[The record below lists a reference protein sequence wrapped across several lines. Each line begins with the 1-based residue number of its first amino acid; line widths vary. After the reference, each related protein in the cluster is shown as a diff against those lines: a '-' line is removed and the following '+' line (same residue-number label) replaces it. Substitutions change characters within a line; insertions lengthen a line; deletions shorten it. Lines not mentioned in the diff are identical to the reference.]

1 MNKRVIL
8 IGLISLFVSAHIA
21 KAQDILKLS
30 VQEAEQYA
38 IEHNRTMQNASLD
51 IKQAKA
57 ARWQTLSS
65 MLPQVSAGFSYQ
77 NYCGYELNMMGMPI
91 PIPMNPSG
99 TFNTTVSMAL
109 TGAQVVGTML
119 ANLSI
124 EMADITKQ
132 QTEQSISKSVRSVY
146 LSILVMEKTVSLLDS
161 SLVNLENL
169 ERTTINAV
177 KAGAAEQVD
186 ADQISIQVNSMKNN
200 INSTSRSLEMLY
212 NSLQLQ
218 LGADINTKIE
228 LTGSLDDI
236 LNTDGIKSLLLESFD
251 INNNYDY
258 QLLKKSEEL
267 TKRQVTMSWMDFLP
281 TISVY
286 YQYSKLT
293 YFGKDAGFSMTP
305 PNMIGA
311 SVNLPIFS
319 SGTRVAKVKE
329 AKINLQKMQNT
340 IKSTEDALYVQ
351 ERQLRY
357 NLVSALENYENQ
369 ADNIDVSQRV
379 FNNILTK
386 YKYGMS
392 SSLDVTNASNNLIT
406 AQSNYV
412 QSVMTLL
419 NAQIELET
427 LMNNNK

>member
-8 IGLISLFVSAHIA
+8 IGLVSMVVLSHIA
-21 KAQDILKLS
+21 NAQETLRLS
-30 VQEAEQYA
+30 VEEAEQYA
-38 IEHNRTMQNASLD
+38 IEHNRNLKNASLD
-51 IKQAKA
+51 VKQAKA
-57 ARWQTLSS
+57 ARWQTLST
-65 MLPQVSAGFSYQ
+65 MLPQVNAGFDYQ
-77 NYCGYELNMMGMPI
+77 NYCGYELSMMGMA
-91 PIPMNPSG
+91 IPMNPSG
-99 TFNTTVSMAL
+99 TFSLSAAVAL

-119 ANLSI
+119 TNLSI

-132 QTEQSISKSVRSVY
+132 QTEQSISKGVRSVY

-161 SLVNLENL
+161 SLVNLQNL

-200 INSTSRSLEMLY
+200 INSTRRSLEMLY

-218 LGADINTKIE
+218 LGAAVDTKIE
-228 LTGSLDDI
+228 LTGTLNNI
-236 LNTDGIKSLLLESFD
+236 LNTDNVKALLLQKFD
-251 INNNYDY
+251 INRNYDY

-267 TKRQVTMSWMDFLP
+267 TKRQITMTWMEFLP
-281 TISVY
+281 TVTAFY
-286 YQYSKLT
+286 NYSKLT
-293 YFGKDAGFSMTP
+293 YFGKDEGFNMTP

-311 SVNLPIFS
+311 SIKLPIFS
-319 SGTRVAKVKE
+319 TGTRSAKVAE
-329 AKINLQKMQNT
+329 AKINYQKIQNT
-340 IKSTEDALYVQ
+340 VASTEDALFVQ

-369 ADNIDVSQRV
+369 TENIEVSQRV
-379 FNNILTK
+379 FNNILNK

-427 LMNNNK
+427 LMNNK

>member
-77 NYCGYELNMMGMPI
+77 NYCGYELNMMGM

-200 INSTSRSLEMLY
+200 INSTARSLEMLY
-212 NSLQLQ
+212 NTLQLQ

-236 LNTDGIKSLLLESFD
+236 LNTDGVKSLLLESFD

-319 SGTRVAKVKE
+319 SGTRAAKVKE
-329 AKINLQKMQNT
+329 ARINLQKMQNT

-386 YKYGMS
+386 YKYGVS

>member
-8 IGLISLFVSAHIA
+8 IGLISLVVSGHIA
-21 KAQDILKLS
+21 KAQETIKLS
-30 VQEAEQYA
+30 LEDAEKYA

-51 IKQAKA
+51 IQQAKA
-57 ARWQTLSS
+57 TRWQTLSS

-77 NYCGYELNMMGMPI
+77 NHCGYELNMMGVN
-91 PIPMNPSG
+91 IPMNPNG

-132 QTEQSISKSVRSVY
+132 QTEQSISKGVRSVY
-146 LSILVMEKTVSLLDS
+146 LSILVMEKTVALLDS
-161 SLVNLENL
+161 SLVNLQNL

-200 INSTSRSLEMLY
+200 INSTNRSLEMLY

-228 LTGSLDDI
+228 LTGSLDNI
-236 LNTDGIKSLLLESFD
+236 LNTDGIKSLLLENFD
-251 INNNYDY
+251 INSNYDY

-267 TKRQVTMSWMDFLP
+267 TKRQITMTWMDFLP
-281 TISVY
+281 TLSVY

-311 SVNLPIFS
+311 SVSLPIFS
-319 SGTRVAKVKE
+319 SGSRAAKIKE
-329 AKINLQKMQNT
+329 AKLNLQKMQNT
-340 IKSTEDALYVQ
+340 VQSTEDALYVQ

-369 ADNIDVSQRV
+369 TDNINVSQRV
-379 FNNILTK
+379 FNNILNK

-412 QSVMTLL
+412 QSIMTLL

>member
-91 PIPMNPSG
+91 PMNPSG

-169 ERTTINAV
+169 ERSTINAV

-200 INSTSRSLEMLY
+200 INSTARSLEMLY
-212 NSLQLQ
+212 NTLQLQ

-236 LNTDGIKSLLLESFD
+236 LNTDGVKSLLLESFD

-319 SGTRVAKVKE
+319 SGTRAAKVKE
-329 AKINLQKMQNT
+329 ARINLQKMQNT

-386 YKYGMS
+386 YKYGVS

>member
-8 IGLISLFVSAHIA
+8 IGLISLVVPGHIVN
-21 KAQDILKLS
+21 AQETLRLS
-30 VQEAEQYA
+30 VEEAEQYA
-38 IEHNRTMQNASLD
+38 IEHNRNLKNASLD
-51 IKQAKA
+51 VKRAKA
-57 ARWQTLSS
+57 ARWQTLST
-65 MLPQVSAGFSYQ
+65 MLPQVSAGFDYQ
-77 NYCGYELNMMGMPI
+77 NYCGYELSMMGMA
-91 PIPMNPSG
+91 IPMNPSG
-99 TFNTTVSMAL
+99 TFSASAAVAL

-119 ANLSI
+119 TNLSI

-132 QTEQSISKSVRSVY
+132 QTEQSISKGVRSVY

-161 SLVNLENL
+161 SLVNLQNL

-200 INSTSRSLEMLY
+200 INSTRRSLEMLY

-218 LGADINTKIE
+218 LGAAVDTKIE
-228 LTGSLDDI
+228 LTGTLTNI
-236 LNTDGIKSLLLESFD
+236 LNTDNVKALLLQKFD
-251 INNNYDY
+251 INRNYDY

-267 TKRQVTMSWMDFLP
+267 TKRQITMTWMEFLP
-281 TISVY
+281 TVTAFY
-286 YQYSKLT
+286 NYSKLT
-293 YFGKDAGFSMTP
+293 YFGKDAGFNMTP

-311 SVNLPIFS
+311 SIKLPIFS
-319 SGTRVAKVKE
+319 SGTRSAKVAE
-329 AKINLQKMQNT
+329 AKINYQKIQNT
-340 IKSTEDALYVQ
+340 VASTEDALFVQ

-369 ADNIDVSQRV
+369 TENIEVSQRV
-379 FNNILTK
+379 FNNILNK

>member
-8 IGLISLFVSAHIA
+8 IGFISLVVSGHIV
-21 KAQDILKLS
+21 KAQETLKLS
-30 VQEAEQYA
+30 VEEAEQYA
-38 IEHNRTMQNASLD
+38 LEHNRTMKNASLD
-51 IKQAKA
+51 VKKA
-57 ARWQTLSS
+57 EATRWQTLSS
-65 MLPQVSAGFSYQ
+65 MLPQASVGFSYQ
-77 NYCGYELNMMGMPI
+77 NYCGYELSMMGM

-99 TFNTTVSMAL
+99 TLNATVSLAL

-119 ANLSI
+119 SNLSI
-124 EMADITKQ
+124 EMSDITKQ
-132 QTEQSISKSVRSVY
+132 QTEQSIIKSVRSVY
-146 LSILVMEKTVSLLDS
+146 LSVLVMEQTVSLLDS
-161 SLVNLENL
+161 SLVNLQNL
-169 ERTTINAV
+169 EQTTINAV

-200 INSTSRSLEMLY
+200 INSTRRSLEMLY

-228 LTGSLDDI
+228 LTGSLNNI
-236 LNTDGIKSLLLESFD
+236 LNSDNIKSLLLESFD
-251 INNNYDY
+251 INKNYDY
-258 QLLKKSEEL
+258 QLLKKSEKL

-286 YQYSKLT
+286 YQYSKLS
-293 YFGKDAGFSMTP
+293 YFGKEEGFNMTP

-311 SVNLPIFS
+311 SINLPIYS
-319 SGTRVAKVKE
+319 SGSRIAKVKE
-329 AKINLQKMQNT
+329 AKLEYEKMQNT
-340 IKSTEDALYVQ
+340 VKTTEDALYVQ

-369 ADNIDVSQRV
+369 CDNIEVSQRV
-379 FNNILTK
+379 FNNILNK

-392 SSLDVTNASNNLIT
+392 SSLDVANASNNLIT

-427 LMNNNK
+427 LMNNK

>member
-77 NYCGYELNMMGMPI
+77 NYCGYELNMMGM

>member
-8 IGLISLFVSAHIA
+8 IGLISLVVSGHIVN
-21 KAQDILKLS
+21 AQETLRLS
-30 VQEAEQYA
+30 VEEAEQYA
-38 IEHNRTMQNASLD
+38 IEHNRNLKNASLD
-51 IKQAKA
+51 VKRAKA
-57 ARWQTLSS
+57 ARWQTLST
-65 MLPQVSAGFSYQ
+65 MLPQVSAGFDYQ
-77 NYCGYELNMMGMPI
+77 NYCGYELSMMGMA
-91 PIPMNPSG
+91 IPMNPSG
-99 TFNTTVSMAL
+99 TFSASAAVAL

-119 ANLSI
+119 TNLSI

-132 QTEQSISKSVRSVY
+132 QTEQSISKGVRSVY

-161 SLVNLENL
+161 SLVNLQNL

-200 INSTSRSLEMLY
+200 INSTRRSLEMLY

-218 LGADINTKIE
+218 LGAAVDTKIE
-228 LTGSLDDI
+228 LTGTLTNI
-236 LNTDGIKSLLLESFD
+236 LNTDNVKALLLQKFD
-251 INNNYDY
+251 INRNYDY

-267 TKRQVTMSWMDFLP
+267 TKRQITMTWMEFLP
-281 TISVY
+281 TVTAFY
-286 YQYSKLT
+286 NYSKLT
-293 YFGKDAGFSMTP
+293 YFGKDEGFNMTP

-311 SVNLPIFS
+311 SVSLPIFS
-319 SGTRVAKVKE
+319 SGTRSAKVAE
-329 AKINLQKMQNT
+329 AKINYQKIQNT
-340 IKSTEDALYVQ
+340 VASTEDALFVQ
-351 ERQLRY
+351 ERQMRY

-369 ADNIDVSQRV
+369 TENIEVSQRV
-379 FNNILTK
+379 FNNILNK

>member
-8 IGLISLFVSAHIA
+8 IGLISLVVSGHIV
-21 KAQDILKLS
+21 KAQETLKLS
-30 VQEAEQYA
+30 VEEAEQYA
-38 IEHNRTMQNASLD
+38 LEHNRTMKNASLD
-51 IKQAKA
+51 IKKAEA

-65 MLPQVSAGFSYQ
+65 MLPQASVGFSYQ
-77 NYCGYELNMMGMPI
+77 NYCGYELSMMGM

-99 TFNTTVSMAL
+99 TLNATVSLAL

-119 ANLSI
+119 SNLSI
-124 EMADITKQ
+124 EMSDITKQ
-132 QTEQSISKSVRSVY
+132 QTEQSIIKSVRSVY
-146 LSILVMEKTVSLLDS
+146 LSVLVMEQTVSLLDS
-161 SLVNLENL
+161 SLVNLQNL
-169 ERTTINAV
+169 EQTTINAV

-200 INSTSRSLEMLY
+200 INSTRRSLEMLY

-228 LTGSLDDI
+228 LTGSLNNI
-236 LNTDGIKSLLLESFD
+236 LNSDNIKSLLLESFD
-251 INNNYDY
+251 INKNYDY
-258 QLLKKSEEL
+258 QLLKKSEKL

-286 YQYSKLT
+286 YQYSKLS
-293 YFGKDAGFSMTP
+293 YFGKEEGFNMTP

-311 SVNLPIFS
+311 SINLPIYS
-319 SGTRVAKVKE
+319 SGSRIAKVKE
-329 AKINLQKMQNT
+329 AKLEYEKMQNT
-340 IKSTEDALYVQ
+340 VKTTEDALYVQ

-369 ADNIDVSQRV
+369 CDNIDVSQRV
-379 FNNILTK
+379 FNNILNK

-412 QSVMTLL
+412 QSIMTLL

-427 LMNNNK
+427 LMNNK

>member
-8 IGLISLFVSAHIA
+8 IGLISLVVSGHIV
-21 KAQDILKLS
+21 KAQETLKLS
-30 VQEAEQYA
+30 VEEAEQYA
-38 IEHNRTMQNASLD
+38 LEHNRTMKNASLD
-51 IKQAKA
+51 VKKAEA

-65 MLPQVSAGFSYQ
+65 MLPQASVGFSYQ
-77 NYCGYELNMMGMPI
+77 NYCGYELSMMGM

-99 TFNTTVSMAL
+99 TLNATVSLAL

-119 ANLSI
+119 SNLSI
-124 EMADITKQ
+124 EMSDITKQ
-132 QTEQSISKSVRSVY
+132 QTEQSIIKSVRSVY
-146 LSILVMEKTVSLLDS
+146 LSVLVMEQTVSLLDS
-161 SLVNLENL
+161 SLVNLQNL
-169 ERTTINAV
+169 EQTTINAV

-200 INSTSRSLEMLY
+200 INSTRRSLEMLY
-212 NSLQLQ
+212 NSLQLH

-228 LTGSLDDI
+228 LTGSLNNI
-236 LNTDGIKSLLLESFD
+236 LNSDNIKSLLLESFD
-251 INNNYDY
+251 INKNYDY
-258 QLLKKSEEL
+258 QLLKKSEKL

-286 YQYSKLT
+286 YQYSKLS
-293 YFGKDAGFSMTP
+293 YFGKEEGFNMTP

-311 SVNLPIFS
+311 SINLPIYS
-319 SGTRVAKVKE
+319 SGSRIAKVKE
-329 AKINLQKMQNT
+329 AKLEYEKMQNT
-340 IKSTEDALYVQ
+340 VKTTEDALYVQ

-369 ADNIDVSQRV
+369 CDNIEVSQRV
-379 FNNILTK
+379 FNNILNK

-412 QSVMTLL
+412 QSIMTLL

-427 LMNNNK
+427 LMNNK

>member
-8 IGLISLFVSAHIA
+8 IGLISLVVSGHIV
-21 KAQDILKLS
+21 KAQETLKLS
-30 VQEAEQYA
+30 VEEAEQYA
-38 IEHNRTMQNASLD
+38 LEHNRTMKNASLD
-51 IKQAKA
+51 VKKAEA

-65 MLPQVSAGFSYQ
+65 MLPQASVGFSYQ
-77 NYCGYELNMMGMPI
+77 NYCGYELSMMGM

-99 TFNTTVSMAL
+99 TLNATVSLAL

-119 ANLSI
+119 SNLSI
-124 EMADITKQ
+124 EMSDITKQ
-132 QTEQSISKSVRSVY
+132 QTEQSIIKSVRSVY
-146 LSILVMEKTVSLLDS
+146 LSVLVMEQTVSLLDS
-161 SLVNLENL
+161 SLVNLQNL
-169 ERTTINAV
+169 EQTTINAV

-200 INSTSRSLEMLY
+200 INSTRRSLEMLY

-228 LTGSLDDI
+228 LTGSLNNI
-236 LNTDGIKSLLLESFD
+236 LNSDNIKSLLLESFD
-251 INNNYDY
+251 INKNYDY
-258 QLLKKSEEL
+258 QLLKKSEKL

-286 YQYSKLT
+286 YQYSKLS
-293 YFGKDAGFSMTP
+293 YFGKEEGFNMTP

-311 SVNLPIFS
+311 SINLPIYS
-319 SGTRVAKVKE
+319 SGSRIAKVKE
-329 AKINLQKMQNT
+329 AKLEYEKMQNT
-340 IKSTEDALYVQ
+340 VKTTEDALYVQ

-369 ADNIDVSQRV
+369 CDNIEVSQRV
-379 FNNILTK
+379 FNNILNK

-412 QSVMTLL
+412 QSIMTLL

-427 LMNNNK
+427 LMNNK

>member
-8 IGLISLFVSAHIA
+8 IGLISLVVSGHIVN
-21 KAQDILKLS
+21 AQETLRLS
-30 VQEAEQYA
+30 VEEAEQYA
-38 IEHNRTMQNASLD
+38 IEHNRNLKNASLD
-51 IKQAKA
+51 VKRAKA
-57 ARWQTLSS
+57 ARWQTLST
-65 MLPQVSAGFSYQ
+65 MLPQVSAGFDYQ
-77 NYCGYELNMMGMPI
+77 NYCGYELSMMGMA
-91 PIPMNPSG
+91 IPMNPSG
-99 TFNTTVSMAL
+99 TFSASAAVAL

-119 ANLSI
+119 TNLSI

-132 QTEQSISKSVRSVY
+132 QTEQSISKGVRSVY

-161 SLVNLENL
+161 SLVNLQNL

-200 INSTSRSLEMLY
+200 INSTRRSLEMLY

-218 LGADINTKIE
+218 LGAAVDTKIE
-228 LTGSLDDI
+228 LTGTLTNI
-236 LNTDGIKSLLLESFD
+236 LNTDNVKALLLQKFD
-251 INNNYDY
+251 INRNYDY

-267 TKRQVTMSWMDFLP
+267 TKRQITMTWMEFLP
-281 TISVY
+281 TVTAFY
-286 YQYSKLT
+286 NYSKLT
-293 YFGKDAGFSMTP
+293 YFGKDEGFNMTP

-311 SVNLPIFS
+311 SVSLPIFS
-319 SGTRVAKVKE
+319 SGARSAKVAE
-329 AKINLQKMQNT
+329 AKINYQKIQNT
-340 IKSTEDALYVQ
+340 VASTEDALFVQ
-351 ERQLRY
+351 ERQMRY

-369 ADNIDVSQRV
+369 TENIEVSQRV
-379 FNNILTK
+379 FNNILNK

>member
-8 IGLISLFVSAHIA
+8 IGLISLVVSGHIA
-21 KAQDILKLS
+21 KAQETLKLS
-30 VQEAEQYA
+30 VEEAEQYA
-38 IEHNRTMQNASLD
+38 IEHNRTLKNASLD
-51 IKQAKA
+51 VKQAKA
-57 ARWQTLSS
+57 ARWQTLST
-65 MLPQVSAGFSYQ
+65 MLPQVSAGFDYQ
-77 NYCGYELNMMGMPI
+77 NYCGYELSMMGMA
-91 PIPMNPSG
+91 IPMNPSG
-99 TFNTTVSMAL
+99 TFSASAAVAL

-119 ANLSI
+119 TNLSI

-132 QTEQSISKSVRSVY
+132 QTEQSISKGVRSVY

-161 SLVNLENL
+161 SLVNLQNL

-200 INSTSRSLEMLY
+200 INSTRRSLEMLY

-218 LGADINTKIE
+218 LGAAVDTKIE
-228 LTGSLDDI
+228 LTGTLNNI
-236 LNTDGIKSLLLESFD
+236 LNTDNVKALLLQKFD
-251 INNNYDY
+251 INRNYDY

-267 TKRQVTMSWMDFLP
+267 TKRQITMTWMEFLP
-281 TISVY
+281 TLTAFY
-286 YQYSKLT
+286 NYSKLT
-293 YFGKDAGFSMTP
+293 YFGKDAGFNMTP

-311 SVNLPIFS
+311 SIKLPIFS
-319 SGTRVAKVKE
+319 SGTRSAKVAE
-329 AKINLQKMQNT
+329 AKINYQKIQNT
-340 IKSTEDALYVQ
+340 VASTEDALLVQ

-369 ADNIDVSQRV
+369 SENIEVSQRV
-379 FNNILTK
+379 FNNILNK

-427 LMNNNK
+427 LMNNK

>member
-77 NYCGYELNMMGMPI
+77 NYCGYELNMMGM

-386 YKYGMS
+386 YKYGVS

>member
-77 NYCGYELNMMGMPI
+77 NYCGYELNMMEM

>member
-77 NYCGYELNMMGMPI
+77 NYCGYELNMMGM

-236 LNTDGIKSLLLESFD
+236 LNTDGIKLLLLESFD

>member
-8 IGLISLFVSAHIA
+8 IGLLSLVMSGHIA
-21 KAQDILKLS
+21 NAQETLRFS
-30 VQEAEQYA
+30 VEEAEQYA
-38 IEHNRTMQNASLD
+38 IEHNRNLKNASLD
-51 IKQAKA
+51 VKRAKA
-57 ARWQTLSS
+57 ARWQTLST
-65 MLPQVSAGFSYQ
+65 MLPQVSAGFDYQ
-77 NYCGYELNMMGMPI
+77 NYCGYELSMMGMA
-91 PIPMNPSG
+91 IPMNPSG
-99 TFNTTVSMAL
+99 NFSVSAAVAL

-119 ANLSI
+119 TNLSI

-132 QTEQSISKSVRSVY
+132 QTEQSISKGVRSVY

-161 SLVNLENL
+161 SLVNLQNL

-200 INSTSRSLEMLY
+200 INSTRRSLEMLY

-218 LGADINTKIE
+218 LGAAVDTKIE
-228 LTGSLDDI
+228 LTGTLNNI
-236 LNTDGIKSLLLESFD
+236 LNTDNVKALLLQKFD
-251 INNNYDY
+251 INRNYDY

-267 TKRQVTMSWMDFLP
+267 TKRQITMTWMEFLP
-281 TISVY
+281 TVTAFY
-286 YQYSKLT
+286 NYSKLT
-293 YFGKDAGFSMTP
+293 YFGKDAGFNMTP

-311 SVNLPIFS
+311 SVSLPIFS
-319 SGTRVAKVKE
+319 SGTRSAKVAE
-329 AKINLQKMQNT
+329 AKINYQKIQNT
-340 IKSTEDALYVQ
+340 VASTEDALFVQ

-369 ADNIDVSQRV
+369 TENIEVSQRV
-379 FNNILTK
+379 FNNILNK

-427 LMNNNK
+427 LMNNK

>member
-8 IGLISLFVSAHIA
+8 IGLISLFVSAHIV

-77 NYCGYELNMMGMPI
+77 NYCGYELNMMGM

-200 INSTSRSLEMLY
+200 INSTARSLEMLY

-236 LNTDGIKSLLLESFD
+236 LNTDGVKSLLLESFD

-386 YKYGMS
+386 YKYGVS

>member
-8 IGLISLFVSAHIA
+8 IGLISLVVSGHIVN
-21 KAQDILKLS
+21 AQETLRLS
-30 VQEAEQYA
+30 VEEAEQYA
-38 IEHNRTMQNASLD
+38 IEHNRNLKNASLD
-51 IKQAKA
+51 VKRAKA
-57 ARWQTLSS
+57 ARWQTLST
-65 MLPQVSAGFSYQ
+65 MLPQVSAGFDYQ
-77 NYCGYELNMMGMPI
+77 NYCGYELSMMGMA
-91 PIPMNPSG
+91 IPMNPSG
-99 TFNTTVSMAL
+99 TFSASAAVAL

-119 ANLSI
+119 TNLSI

-132 QTEQSISKSVRSVY
+132 QTEQSISKGVRSVY

-161 SLVNLENL
+161 SLVNLQNL

-200 INSTSRSLEMLY
+200 INSTRRSLEMLY

-218 LGADINTKIE
+218 LGAAVDTKIE
-228 LTGSLDDI
+228 LTGTLTNI
-236 LNTDGIKSLLLESFD
+236 LNTDNVKALLLQKFD
-251 INNNYDY
+251 INRNYDY

-267 TKRQVTMSWMDFLP
+267 TKRQITMTWMEFLP
-281 TISVY
+281 TVTAFY
-286 YQYSKLT
+286 NYSKLT
-293 YFGKDAGFSMTP
+293 YFGKDEGFNMTP

-311 SVNLPIFS
+311 SIKLPIFS
-319 SGTRVAKVKE
+319 SGTRSAKVAE
-329 AKINLQKMQNT
+329 AKINYQKIQNT
-340 IKSTEDALYVQ
+340 VASTEDALFVQ

-369 ADNIDVSQRV
+369 TENIEVSQRV
-379 FNNILTK
+379 FNNILNK

-427 LMNNNK
+427 LMNNK

>member
-8 IGLISLFVSAHIA
+8 IGLISLVVSGHIV
-21 KAQDILKLS
+21 KAQETLKLS
-30 VQEAEQYA
+30 VEEAEQYA
-38 IEHNRTMQNASLD
+38 LEHNRTMKNASLD
-51 IKQAKA
+51 VKKAEA

-65 MLPQVSAGFSYQ
+65 MLPQASVGFSYQ
-77 NYCGYELNMMGMPI
+77 NYCGYELSMMGM

-99 TFNTTVSMAL
+99 TLNATVSLAL

-119 ANLSI
+119 SNLSI
-124 EMADITKQ
+124 EMSDITKQ
-132 QTEQSISKSVRSVY
+132 QTEQSIIKSVRSVY
-146 LSILVMEKTVSLLDS
+146 LSVLVMEQTVSLLDS
-161 SLVNLENL
+161 SLVNLQNL
-169 ERTTINAV
+169 EQTTINAV

-200 INSTSRSLEMLY
+200 INSTRRSLEMLY

-228 LTGSLDDI
+228 LTGSLNNI
-236 LNTDGIKSLLLESFD
+236 LNSDNIKSLLLESFD
-251 INNNYDY
+251 INKNYDY
-258 QLLKKSEEL
+258 QLLKKSEKL

-286 YQYSKLT
+286 YQYSKLS
-293 YFGKDAGFSMTP
+293 YFGKEEGFNMTP

-311 SVNLPIFS
+311 SINLPIYS
-319 SGTRVAKVKE
+319 SGSRIAKVKE
-329 AKINLQKMQNT
+329 AKLEYEKMQNT
-340 IKSTEDALYVQ
+340 VKTTEDALYVQ

-369 ADNIDVSQRV
+369 CDNIEVSQRV
-379 FNNILTK
+379 FNNILNK

-427 LMNNNK
+427 LMNNK

>member
-77 NYCGYELNMMGMPI
+77 NYCGYELNMMGM

-427 LMNNNK
+427 LMNNK

>member
-8 IGLISLFVSAHIA
+8 IGLISLVVSGHIV
-21 KAQDILKLS
+21 KAQETLKLS
-30 VQEAEQYA
+30 VEEAEQYA
-38 IEHNRTMQNASLD
+38 LEHNRTMKNASLD
-51 IKQAKA
+51 VKKAEA

-65 MLPQVSAGFSYQ
+65 MLPQASVGFSYQ
-77 NYCGYELNMMGMPI
+77 NYCGYELSMMGM

-99 TFNTTVSMAL
+99 TLNATVSLAL

-119 ANLSI
+119 SNLSI
-124 EMADITKQ
+124 EMSDITKQ
-132 QTEQSISKSVRSVY
+132 QTKQSIIKSVRSVY
-146 LSILVMEKTVSLLDS
+146 LSVLVMEQTVSLLDS
-161 SLVNLENL
+161 SLVNLQNL
-169 ERTTINAV
+169 EQTTINAV

-200 INSTSRSLEMLY
+200 INSTRRSLEMLY

-228 LTGSLDDI
+228 LTGSLNNI
-236 LNTDGIKSLLLESFD
+236 LNSDNIKSLLLESFD
-251 INNNYDY
+251 INKNYDY
-258 QLLKKSEEL
+258 QLLKKSEKL

-286 YQYSKLT
+286 YQYSKLS
-293 YFGKDAGFSMTP
+293 YFGKEEGFNMTP

-311 SVNLPIFS
+311 SINLPIYS
-319 SGTRVAKVKE
+319 SGSRIAKVKE
-329 AKINLQKMQNT
+329 AKLEYEKMQNT
-340 IKSTEDALYVQ
+340 VKTTEDALYVQ

-369 ADNIDVSQRV
+369 CDNIEVSQRV
-379 FNNILTK
+379 FNNILNK

-412 QSVMTLL
+412 QSIMTLL

-427 LMNNNK
+427 LMNNK

>member
-8 IGLISLFVSAHIA
+8 IGFISLVVSGHIV
-21 KAQDILKLS
+21 KAQETLKLS
-30 VQEAEQYA
+30 VEEAEQYA
-38 IEHNRTMQNASLD
+38 LEHNRTMKNASLD
-51 IKQAKA
+51 VKKAEA

-65 MLPQVSAGFSYQ
+65 MLPQASVGFSYQ
-77 NYCGYELNMMGMPI
+77 NYCGYELSMMGM

-99 TFNTTVSMAL
+99 TLNATVSLAL

-119 ANLSI
+119 SNLSI
-124 EMADITKQ
+124 EMSDITKQ
-132 QTEQSISKSVRSVY
+132 QTEQSIIKSVRSVY
-146 LSILVMEKTVSLLDS
+146 LSVLVMEQTVSLLDS
-161 SLVNLENL
+161 SLVNLQNL
-169 ERTTINAV
+169 EQTTINAV

-200 INSTSRSLEMLY
+200 INSTRRSLEMLY

-228 LTGSLDDI
+228 LTGSLNNI
-236 LNTDGIKSLLLESFD
+236 LNSDNIKSLLLESFD
-251 INNNYDY
+251 INKNYDY
-258 QLLKKSEEL
+258 QLLKKSEKL

-286 YQYSKLT
+286 YQYSKLS
-293 YFGKDAGFSMTP
+293 YFGKEEGFNMTP

-311 SVNLPIFS
+311 SINLPIYS
-319 SGTRVAKVKE
+319 SGSRIAKVKE
-329 AKINLQKMQNT
+329 AKLEYEKMQNT
-340 IKSTEDALYVQ
+340 VKTTEDALYVQ

-369 ADNIDVSQRV
+369 CDNIEVSQRV
-379 FNNILTK
+379 FNNILNK

-427 LMNNNK
+427 LMNNK

>member
-77 NYCGYELNMMGMPI
+77 NYCGYELNMMGM

-200 INSTSRSLEMLY
+200 INSTARSLEMLY
-212 NSLQLQ
+212 NTLQLQ

>member
-8 IGLISLFVSAHIA
+8 IGLISLVVSASIA

-77 NYCGYELNMMGMPI
+77 NYCGYELNMMGM

-200 INSTSRSLEMLY
+200 INSTARSLEMLY
-212 NSLQLQ
+212 NTLQLQ

-228 LTGSLDDI
+228 LTGSLDNI
-236 LNTDGIKSLLLESFD
+236 LNTDGIKSLLLENFD

-311 SVNLPIFS
+311 SINLPIFS
-319 SGTRVAKVKE
+319 SGTRAAKVKE

-340 IKSTEDALYVQ
+340 MKSTEDALYVQ

-369 ADNIDVSQRV
+369 TDNISVSQRV
-379 FNNILTK
+379 FNNILNK

>member
-8 IGLISLFVSAHIA
+8 IGLISLVVSGHIV
-21 KAQDILKLS
+21 KAQETLKLS
-30 VQEAEQYA
+30 VEEAEQYA
-38 IEHNRTMQNASLD
+38 LEHNRTMKNASLD
-51 IKQAKA
+51 VKKA
-57 ARWQTLSS
+57 EVARWQTLSS
-65 MLPQVSAGFSYQ
+65 MLPQASVGFSYQ
-77 NYCGYELNMMGMPI
+77 NYCGYELSMMGM

-99 TFNTTVSMAL
+99 TLNATVSLAL

-119 ANLSI
+119 SNLSI
-124 EMADITKQ
+124 EMSDITKQ
-132 QTEQSISKSVRSVY
+132 QTEQSIIKSVRSVY
-146 LSILVMEKTVSLLDS
+146 LSVLVMEQTVSLLDS
-161 SLVNLENL
+161 SLVNLQNL
-169 ERTTINAV
+169 EQTTINAV

-200 INSTSRSLEMLY
+200 INSTRRSLEMLY

-228 LTGSLDDI
+228 LTGSLNNI
-236 LNTDGIKSLLLESFD
+236 LNSDNIKSLLLESFD
-251 INNNYDY
+251 INKNYDY
-258 QLLKKSEEL
+258 QLLKKSEKL

-286 YQYSKLT
+286 YQYSKLS
-293 YFGKDAGFSMTP
+293 YFGKEEGFNMTP

-311 SVNLPIFS
+311 SINLPIYS
-319 SGTRVAKVKE
+319 SGSRIAKVKE
-329 AKINLQKMQNT
+329 AKLEYEKMQNT
-340 IKSTEDALYVQ
+340 VKTTEDALYVQ

-369 ADNIDVSQRV
+369 CDNIEVSQRV
-379 FNNILTK
+379 FNNILNK

-427 LMNNNK
+427 LMNNK

>member
-77 NYCGYELNMMGMPI
+77 NYCGYELNMMGMP

-379 FNNILTK
+379 FN
-386 YKYGMS
+386 KYGMS

>member
-1 MNKRVIL
+1 
-8 IGLISLFVSAHIA
+8 
-21 KAQDILKLS
+21 
-30 VQEAEQYA
+30 
-38 IEHNRTMQNASLD
+38 
-51 IKQAKA
+51 
-57 ARWQTLSS
+57 
-65 MLPQVSAGFSYQ
+65 
-77 NYCGYELNMMGMPI
+77 
-91 PIPMNPSG
+91 
-99 TFNTTVSMAL
+99 
-109 TGAQVVGTML
+109 
-119 ANLSI
+119 
-124 EMADITKQ
+124 
-132 QTEQSISKSVRSVY
+132 
-146 LSILVMEKTVSLLDS
+146 MEKTVSLLDS

-200 INSTSRSLEMLY
+200 INSTARSLEMLY
-212 NSLQLQ
+212 NTLQLQ

-228 LTGSLDDI
+228 LTGSLDNI
-236 LNTDGIKSLLLESFD
+236 LNTDGIKSLLLENFD

-267 TKRQVTMSWMDFLP
+267 TKQQVTMSWMDFLP

-311 SVNLPIFS
+311 SINLPIFS
-319 SGTRVAKVKE
+319 SGTRAAKVKE

>member
-8 IGLISLFVSAHIA
+8 IGFISLVVSGHIV
-21 KAQDILKLS
+21 KAQETLKLS
-30 VQEAEQYA
+30 VEEAEQYA
-38 IEHNRTMQNASLD
+38 LEHNRTMKNASLD
-51 IKQAKA
+51 VKKA
-57 ARWQTLSS
+57 EATRWQTLSS
-65 MLPQVSAGFSYQ
+65 MLPQASVGFSYQ
-77 NYCGYELNMMGMPI
+77 NYCGYELSMMGM

-99 TFNTTVSMAL
+99 TLNATVSLAL

-119 ANLSI
+119 SNLSI
-124 EMADITKQ
+124 EMSDITKQ
-132 QTEQSISKSVRSVY
+132 QTEQSIIKSVRSVY
-146 LSILVMEKTVSLLDS
+146 LSVLVMEQTVSLLDS
-161 SLVNLENL
+161 SLVNLQNL
-169 ERTTINAV
+169 EQTTINAV

-200 INSTSRSLEMLY
+200 INSTRRSLEMLY

-228 LTGSLDDI
+228 LTGSLNNI
-236 LNTDGIKSLLLESFD
+236 LNSDNIKSLLLESFD
-251 INNNYDY
+251 INKNYDY
-258 QLLKKSEEL
+258 QLLKKSEKL

-286 YQYSKLT
+286 YQYSKLS
-293 YFGKDAGFSMTP
+293 YFGKEEGFNMTP

-311 SVNLPIFS
+311 SINLPIYS
-319 SGTRVAKVKE
+319 SGSRIAKVKE
-329 AKINLQKMQNT
+329 AKLEYEKMQNT
-340 IKSTEDALYVQ
+340 VKTTEDALYVQ

-369 ADNIDVSQRV
+369 CDNIEVSQRV
-379 FNNILTK
+379 FNNILNK

-412 QSVMTLL
+412 QSIMTLL

-427 LMNNNK
+427 LMNNK

>member
-8 IGLISLFVSAHIA
+8 IGLISLVVSASIA

-77 NYCGYELNMMGMPI
+77 NYCGYELNMMGMP

-200 INSTSRSLEMLY
+200 INSTARSLEMLY

>member
-8 IGLISLFVSAHIA
+8 IGLISLVVFGHIVN
-21 KAQDILKLS
+21 AQETLRLS
-30 VQEAEQYA
+30 VEEAEQYA
-38 IEHNRTMQNASLD
+38 IEHNRNLKNASLD
-51 IKQAKA
+51 VKRAKA
-57 ARWQTLSS
+57 ARWQTLST
-65 MLPQVSAGFSYQ
+65 MLPQVSAGFDYQ
-77 NYCGYELNMMGMPI
+77 NYCGYELSMMGMA
-91 PIPMNPSG
+91 IPMNPSG
-99 TFNTTVSMAL
+99 TFSASAAVAL

-119 ANLSI
+119 TNLSI

-132 QTEQSISKSVRSVY
+132 QTEQSISKGVRSVY

-161 SLVNLENL
+161 SLVNLQNL

-200 INSTSRSLEMLY
+200 INSTRRSLEMLY

-218 LGADINTKIE
+218 LGAAVDTKIE
-228 LTGSLDDI
+228 LTGTLTNI
-236 LNTDGIKSLLLESFD
+236 LNTDNVKALLLQKFD
-251 INNNYDY
+251 INRNYDY

-267 TKRQVTMSWMDFLP
+267 TKRQITMTWMEFLP
-281 TISVY
+281 TLTAFY
-286 YQYSKLT
+286 NYSKLT
-293 YFGKDAGFSMTP
+293 YFGKDEGFNMTP

-311 SVNLPIFS
+311 SVSLPIFS
-319 SGTRVAKVKE
+319 SGTRSAKVAE
-329 AKINLQKMQNT
+329 AKINYQKIQNT
-340 IKSTEDALYVQ
+340 VASTEDALFVQ
-351 ERQLRY
+351 ERQMRY

-369 ADNIDVSQRV
+369 TENIEVSQRV
-379 FNNILTK
+379 FNNILNK

-427 LMNNNK
+427 LMNNK